1 MSLIS
6 LIVILVIV
14 GVILY
19 MINTQITV
27 IDDKIK
33 RIINWVVVIVVC
45 LWLLSVFGLLPDLN
59 AIKAG
64 N

>member
-19 MINTQITV
+19 MINTQVTV

-45 LWLLSVFGLLPDLN
+45 LWLLSVFGILPDLN
-59 AIKAG
+59 AIRVG

>member
-6 LIVILVIV
+6 ILVILVII

-33 RIINWVVVIVVC
+33 KIINWVVVIVVC
-45 LWLLSVFGLLPDLN
+45 LWLLSVFGILPDLN
-59 AIKAG
+59 AVRVG
-64 N
+64 G